1 MARCR
6 IVYLTSSSNYHW
18 IMTKKLT
25 FRQQNVMGKELIYK
39 IVYYKNILLWKQ
51 NLKNWKK
58 FFRN

>member
-1 MARCR
+1 MPFSYCQPPYDNEIAAL
-6 IVYLTSSSNYHW
+6 ID
-18 IMTKKLT
+18 KKLT